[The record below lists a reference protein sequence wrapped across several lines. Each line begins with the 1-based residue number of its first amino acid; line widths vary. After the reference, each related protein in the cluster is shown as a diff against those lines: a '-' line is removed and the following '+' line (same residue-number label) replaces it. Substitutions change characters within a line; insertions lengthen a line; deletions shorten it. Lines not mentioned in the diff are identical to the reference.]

1 MEHTKRGKCNQP
13 GRGQNW
19 QKNYKTAKQYGL
31 DSKVGLDGN
40 LLHHVLLWEPRWVI
54 CMRVLRPFIE
64 TKTSEKAFHFCSN
77 NPLWYVKQTRHFL
90 IITLPPT
97 CHLKT
102 IIVFHWIPTY
112 PFLFL
117 ICLECSYF
125 ERCSHSQTHLSYS
138 YLFI

>member
-1 MEHTKRGKCNQP
+1 MEHPNGVNVISQADARIGKKNTKLLNNMAWIQRLV
-13 GRGQNW
+13 W
-19 QKNYKTAKQYGL
+19 M
-31 DSKVGLDGN
+31 VI
-40 LLHHVLLWEPRWVI
+40 LHHVLLWEPRWVI
-54 CMRVLRPFIE
+54 CMRVLRSFIE

-77 NPLWYVKQTRHFL
+77 NPLWYVKQTRLFL
-90 IITLPPT
+90 IITLPST

-102 IIVFHWIPTY
+102 IIAFHWIPTY

-125 ERCSHSQTHLSYS
+125 ERCSHSQTHFSSS